1 MMQITPLI
9 LKIYFSIAQLMLKKQ
24 RLMNFSILM
33 HQYQRKSGNLKL
45 VVQIS

>member
-9 LKIYFSIAQLMLKKQ
+9 LKVYLNTVQLMPKKQ
-24 RLMNFSILM
+24 QLMNFSILI
-33 HQYQRKSGNLKL
+33 HQDKRKSGNLKL